1 MASTTKMNI
10 SSTVSDSSLDHT
22 LDKQKKNREFV
33 IKKYEKGKYVR
44 VERTFEKEGDEE
56 EFERYREDMLREYDF
71 TFGDDWDG
79 SMDEESY
86 IVRCWVG
93 LVIDKWYDEED
104 ESKKRKKK
112 PEWKDTTE
120 LIEETLKNAG
130 IRYDE
135 EEAESRNRKKK
146 PDWKDTTE
154 LIEENSSESNETY
167 SDWPLPLVFSTKPS
181 PLQLKEPQLKEPW

>member
-1 MASTTKMNI
+1 MASITKMNI

-22 LDKQKKNREFV
+22 LEKQKKNREFV
-33 IKKYEKGKYVR
+33 INKYEKGKYVR

-79 SMDEESY
+79 SMDEELY

-120 LIEETLKNAG
+120 LIEE
-130 IRYDE
+130 
-135 EEAESRNRKKK
+135 
-146 PDWKDTTE
+146 
-154 LIEENSSESNETY
+154 NSSKSNETY
-167 SDWPLPLVFSTKPS
+167 SDLPLPAVFSTKPS
-181 PLQLKEPQLKEPW
+181 PLQLKEPW

>member
-1 MASTTKMNI
+1 MASNTKMNI

-22 LDKQKKNREFV
+22 LEKQKKNRKFV
-33 IKKYEKGKYVR
+33 INKYEKGKYVR

-79 SMDEESY
+79 STDIESY
-86 IVRCWVG
+86 IEKCWIG

-104 ESKKRKKK
+104 ESKNRKKK
-112 PEWKDTTE
+112 PWKDTTE

-130 IRYDE
+130 IWYDE
-135 EEAESRNRKKK
+135 EEAEIRNRKKK

-154 LIEENSSESNETY
+154 LTEETLKNSSKSNETY
-167 SDWPLPLVFSTKPS
+167 SDLPLPAVFSTKPS
-181 PLQLKEPQLKEPW
+181 PLQLREPW

>member
-1 MASTTKMNI
+1 MASNTKMNI
-10 SSTVSDSSLDHT
+10 SSTVSDSSLDHA
-22 LDKQKKNREFV
+22 LEKQKKNRKFV
-33 IKKYEKGKYVR
+33 INKYEKGKYVR

-86 IVRCWVG
+86 VVRCWVG

-120 LIEETLKNAG
+120 LIEETLKN
-130 IRYDE
+130 
-135 EEAESRNRKKK
+135 
-146 PDWKDTTE
+146 
-154 LIEENSSESNETY
+154 SSKSNETY
-167 SDWPLPLVFSTKPS
+167 SDLPLPAVFSTKPS
-181 PLQLKEPQLKEPW
+181 PLQLKEPW

>member
-1 MASTTKMNI
+1 MASNTKMNI

-22 LDKQKKNREFV
+22 LEKQKKNREFV
-33 IKKYEKGKYVR
+33 INKYEKGKYVR

-79 SMDEESY
+79 SMDIESY

-104 ESKKRKKK
+104 ESK
-112 PEWKDTTE
+112 
-120 LIEETLKNAG
+120 
-130 IRYDE
+130 
-135 EEAESRNRKKK
+135 NRKKK

-154 LIEENSSESNETY
+154 LIEETLKNSSKSNETY
-167 SDWPLPLVFSTKPS
+167 SDLPLPAVFSTKPS

>member
-1 MASTTKMNI
+1 MNI
-10 SSTVSDSSLDHT
+10 SSTVSDSSLDHA
-22 LDKQKKNREFV
+22 LEKQKKNRKFV
-33 IKKYEKGKYVR
+33 INKYEKGKYVR

-86 IVRCWVG
+86 VVRCWVG

-120 LIEETLKNAG
+120 LIEETLKN
-130 IRYDE
+130 
-135 EEAESRNRKKK
+135 
-146 PDWKDTTE
+146 
-154 LIEENSSESNETY
+154 SSKSNETY
-167 SDWPLPLVFSTKPS
+167 SDLPLPAVFSTKPS
-181 PLQLKEPQLKEPW
+181 PLQLKEPW